1 WRAILSQA
9 GGFEPS
15 GLRVSEERTELWNPH
30 CSLKLAP
37 LVQVDDDQL
46 FEKPRGRT
54 STGQAE
60 REVGCWC
67 HRRALLV
74 PHRDEQLY
82 ARVSDSAQK
91 TWPMRRQLRPA
102 TLPERSVLLQPDSL
116 ERRRPSSATALA
128 VRRPR
133 CTSSGAPRGRSIARA
148 RDT

>member
-1 WRAILSQA
+1 MARAPDPRPVVVHVALPLSRGQLRRAPATCQLARLLKTVLTWRAILSQA

-30 CSLKLAP
+30 RSLKLAP

-54 STGQAE
+54 RTGQAE
-60 REVGCWC
+60 REIGCWC

-82 ARVSDSAQK
+82 ARVSDSAQE

-102 TLPERSVLLQPDSL
+102 TLPER
-116 ERRRPSSATALA
+116 
-128 VRRPR
+128 
-133 CTSSGAPRGRSIARA
+133 
-148 RDT
+148 